1 MRKLILLLFIC
12 FNSYS
17 LFSSESKKPTE
28 GVFFFKT
35 TSVISI
41 VNDSLFKLS
50 YNKIVAI
57 TKENQYGQALKEAL
71 VLLDR
76 SKKNNNDY
84 WSSKFAYLIGDIY
97 TKTNKHEESLKYFEK
112 SYQKFKL
119 NTYENNDIQF
129 TDVDYANSIF
139 RLGSTYHNLFV
150 SIDLYDKY
158 SYLDSIKL
166 HKKKYAYLDSAKVY
180 YQKIENLPVLN
191 NEIESLKA
199 ITFSNLS
206 AIYEQDSSFVKAKNY
221 VRKALSIHREN
232 KNDLNTANSLN
243 NLGNIFLSQK
253 QYRKAK
259 EKYIEALDLIKFDNN
274 SKTIRTKANLYFNLA
289 WAMRNLKE
297 YKAYDF
303 QEKFYDIEA
312 NKRKREIELAIEEV
326 TSKFN
331 FDAQKEILL
340 RDQENKRLKDQRIFW
355 IIGII
360 ALIIIL
366 SLAYKI
372 KLKILKENN
381 LALELTQVELL
392 QNQKIEKLKSE
403 SQVRILNATIDGKE
417 SERKQ
422 IAETL
427 HDSVSALLSSAN
439 LHLQAT
445 RKQFNGSTPV
455 EIDKTQ
461 EIILE
466 ASHKIRDLSHTLVSS
481 VLLKFG
487 LNFAIKD
494 IAEKYSNS
502 VLKIGTHIENKRRYE
517 QNFEIKVYNI
527 IQEFVNNILK
537 HSNAT
542 NALIELKE
550 KNEKLYIIISD
561 DGKGFDKNSINI
573 KDGLGINQIEARIQM
588 MKGEFNIESSLHNG
602 TRILIVLPIS
612 EKEAFNHV

>member
-1 MRKLILLLFIC
+1 LKRYTLLILLIILKIFQINA
-12 FNSYS
+12 FEIDLNTDEFFEKKNSS
-17 LFSSESKKPTE
+17 
-28 GVFFFKT
+28 VFFIKNDTLPKT
-35 TSVISI
+35 EFYEIE
-41 VNDSLFKLS
+41 
-50 YNKIVAI
+50 KIY
-57 TKENQYGQALKEAL
+57 ENQNFVLALKKSL
-71 VLLDR
+71 NFLD
-76 SKKNNNDY
+76 KYHNKDKY
-84 WSSKFAYLIGDIY
+84 WSHKALYLIADIY
-97 TKTNKHEESLKYFEK
+97 DKTNKIEESLKYFKKSLAETNSFKFEK
-112 SYQKFKL
+112 QDLVFSDIELANTLLRVGSSYHKL
-119 NTYENNDIQF
+119 
-129 TDVDYANSIF
+129 SI
-139 RLGSTYHNLFV
+139 
-150 SIDLYDKY
+150 SIDLNKNEN
-158 SYLDSIKL
+158 YLDSIKL
-166 HKKKYAYLDSAKVY
+166 SNNKKQYLDSAQIFYEKLTDFSELNLET
-180 YQKIENLPVLN
+180 EN
-191 NEIESLKA
+191 IKA
-199 ITFSNLS
+199 KAFSNLS
-206 AIYEQDSSFVKAKNY
+206 GIYEQNKIYDKAEFY
-221 VRKALSIHREN
+221 VRKAIEIHKKNNNNLSEAKSI
-232 KNDLNTANSLN
+232 N
-243 NLGNIFLSQK
+243 NLGNIFLSQGK
-253 QYRKAK
+253 YQKSK
-259 EKYIEALDLIKFDNN
+259 EVYKEALDLIKNDENPRVI
-274 SKTIRTKANLYFNLA
+274 KTKASLYFNLA
-289 WAMRNLKE
+289 WAMRKLKD

-303 QEKFYDIEA
+303 QEISYDIEG
-312 NKRKREIELAIEEV
+312 NIREREFNGIIEEV
-326 TSKFN
+326 ASKYN
-331 FDAQKEILL
+331 FDSQKEILL
-340 RDQENKRLKDQRIFW
+340 RDQENKRLKDQRIFL

-372 KLKILKENN
+372 KLKNLKENN

-392 QNQKIEKLKSE
+392 QNQKIEKLKSD

-502 VLKIGTHIENKRRYE
+502 VLKIETNIENTRRYQ

-527 IQEFVNNILK
+527 TQEFVNNILK

-550 KNEKLYIIISD
+550 KNKKLYITISD

-573 KDGLGINQIEARIQM
+573 KDGLGINQIDARIQM
-588 MKGEFNIESSLHNG
+588 MKGEFNIESSLNNG
-602 TRILIVLPIS
+602 TRIVVILPIS
-612 EKEAFNHV
+612 EKAALNHV